1 MMSTGLQVVEG
12 SPFDKKKQ
20 PLLDQTRNSRLSR
33 DSRQSIGDQQR
44 AANMSRIIHKIA
56 SRSNSKDSN
65 TSTTFAQNAIRM
77 IDQKSDI
84 RSFGD
89 SRERPQTLRETSQQ
103 IKNLNNAT
111 DRLVGLNNSPVLFE
125 NMRPSR
131 QRPADRLHSIQMPD
145 SRNSPE
151 PPK

>member
-1 MMSTGLQVVEG
+1 
-12 SPFDKKKQ
+12 
-20 PLLDQTRNSRLSR
+20 
-33 DSRQSIGDQQR
+33 
-44 AANMSRIIHKIA
+44 MSRIINKIA

-89 SRERPQTLRETSQQ
+89 SRERPQTLRETNQQ

-125 NMRPSR
+125 NMRASR
-131 QRPADRLHSIQMPD
+131 QRPVDRLRSVQLPD